1 MELIRF
7 LDFIVAHRPLLFGNI
22 SDSGGGSKMLTQER
36 AGEEELRRISRS
48 AERLSRMLKLAC
60 DRQGEKRIIPAVQGP
75 TRTYSH
81 LAGDALD
88 GDLVLVARS
97 LLKGLTEQPDFGAKD
112 IVFNPAW
119 HLLLELFVAQLERR
133 PVPVTNACLSLGTAQ
148 TTALRYLTDL
158 ERRGLIESLSD
169 PADGRR
175 RLIRLTPRVEAE
187 LRCYLQNAVEDQGFG
202 VRIRV
207 RVGSSVQPADTHRY
221 KSAQVKQM
229 NSSTDGSIQVRT

>member
-1 MELIRF
+1 MR
-7 LDFIVAHRPLLFGNI
+7 
-22 SDSGGGSKMLTQER
+22 ER
-36 AGEEELRRISRS
+36 ASEDELRRISRS

-60 DRQGEKRIIPAVQGP
+60 DRHDERTNVPVLQGPARIPANRSGEAP
-75 TRTYSH
+75 
-81 LAGDALD
+81 DA
-88 GDLVLVARS
+88 DLVAAARS
-97 LLKGLTEQPDFGAKD
+97 LLKGLAEQPDFGARD

-119 HLLLELFVAQLERR
+119 PLLLELFVAQLERR

-175 RLIRLTPRVEAE
+175 RLIRLTARVEGE
-187 LRCYLQNAVEDQGFG
+187 LRCYLQNAIEDQDVG

-207 RVGSSVQPADTHRY
+207 RVASSTQPADQHRY
-221 KSAQVKQM
+221 KAAQVQKM
-229 NSSTDGSIQVRT
+229 NSSTNGSIQVRTR